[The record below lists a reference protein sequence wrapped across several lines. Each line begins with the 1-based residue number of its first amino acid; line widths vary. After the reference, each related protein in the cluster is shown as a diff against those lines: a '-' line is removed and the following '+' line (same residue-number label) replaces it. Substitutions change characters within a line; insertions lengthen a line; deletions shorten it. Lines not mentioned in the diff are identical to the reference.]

1 MLRKLIEFLFGKKES
16 KPSFSYLEQSVPK
29 PLIDNFISQAQQKIE
44 TEGWGKQ
51 GRNVEVKTRN
61 FVQCWITEEA
71 FKQLLM
77 KKNKWFRYRGL
88 YFGDAKGAGADFTV
102 RINGKE
108 TTVGMRSISSDSLN
122 KWKSVA
128 YPDDR
133 FMHEKEKIAEHHVV
147 STQEK
152 GKVRFYGAISKQEL
166 LTELGKARRLY
177 SKANQ
182 EHFRTIPLERFG
194 LRTLVELMERME

>member
-1 MLRKLIEFLFGKKES
+1 MFAKLFSWLFGS
-16 KPSFSYLEQSVPK
+16 KSDSSSFDYIAIAVPK
-29 PLIDNFISQAQQKIE
+29 QSINNFISQAKQKIE

-51 GRNVEVKTRN
+51 GRNVEVKIRN

-102 RINGKE
+102 RIDGKE
-108 TTVGMRSISSDSLN
+108 ITVGMRSISPDSLT

-133 FMHEKEKIAEHHVV
+133 FMHEKEKIADFHVV

-166 LTELGKARRLY
+166 LNKLGKARRLY

-182 EHFRTIPLERFG
+182 EHFRTVPLEKFG
-194 LRTLVELMERME
+194 LKTLVELMERMD